1 MYKALAFGLLL
12 VACGGGGNSGGGG
25 GDDDGSNNQPA
36 DARVYLDAPPSVPA
50 MINIGGTANENT
62 QSGANPLAGVA
73 ISLYHVGD
81 DATPIA
87 MTTSA
92 ADGKFS
98 MMVPTNGHVVDAY
111 LKASKSGYVDNN
123 MYPAGPFQADTLNAD
138 ANLIS
143 TFNYTFLKSLA
154 GQTDGKGIV
163 VVEILDASS
172 QPVQGATIASTP
184 AAGSY
189 KYMDSNGTPT
199 STTSTNTD
207 GAAFLV
213 NVPPGDITVSASK
226 TGMTFKTHGLTA
238 KADQFTTTVVT
249 Q

>member
-12 VACGGGGNSGGGG
+12 AACGGGNNGNG
-25 GDDDGSNNQPA
+25 GDDDGSNTPPA

-50 MINIGGTANENT
+50 MLTIGGLANENT
-62 QSGANPLAGVA
+62 QSGSTPLQGVA
-73 ISLYHVGD
+73 IALYHVGD
-81 DATPIA
+81 DATPLA
-87 MTTSA
+87 TATSG
-92 ADGKFS
+92 ADGRYS

-123 MYPAGPFQADTLNAD
+123 MYPAGPFQADTSNAD
-138 ANLIS
+138 ANLITTGNYGLLT
-143 TFNYTFLKSLA
+143 TFA
-154 GQTDGKGIV
+154 GQQSGHGIV

-184 AAGSY
+184 PAGAY
-189 KYMDSNGTPT
+189 KYMDSNGIPT

-207 GAAFLV
+207 GAAFLI
-213 NVPPGDITVSASK
+213 NVPPGDITVAATK
-226 TGMTFKTHGLTA
+226 TGMTFKSHGLTA